1 MISKTARER
10 IYNNMDAM
18 SIIYD
23 ALDGLVE
30 VKQNTNICINRI
42 NKIIER
48 GQGYNRQLESLTK
61 HAA

>member
-1 MISKTARER
+1 MNGSTARER
-10 IYNNMDAM
+10 IYRNMDAI
-18 SIIYD
+18 SLELD

-30 VKQNTNICINRI
+30 VKQNINVCINRI

-48 GQGYNRQLESLTK
+48 GQGYNRQLESCTK